1 MDQDEAMMDIPPLND
16 YRIVTG
22 GSQGAEQAA
31 ETLALEYGIH
41 VTIKIGPNH
50 PRSTHITPLT
60 REDLENACE
69 PLGHAAYTLGRPVPK
84 SPIACELLLRYYFA
98 VNEADSIFAFGYL
111 SASQKEVQGGTGWA
125 VQIAVDLNK
134 HVFVYDVNF
143 HHWYEWTPSST
154 RLTRMTSRFPIL
166 APRSAIIG
174 FKAFPSQAQ
183 DAMKNLFERTSQT

>member
-1 MDQDEAMMDIPPLND
+1 MDIPPLND

-31 ETLALEYGIH
+31 ETLALDYGIP

-69 PLGHAAYTLGRPVPK
+69 PLSHTAYTLGRPVPK
-84 SPIACELLLRYYFA
+84 SPIACELLLHYYFV

-111 SASQKEVQGGTGWA
+111 SASQKQEQSGTGWA

-134 HVFVYDVNF
+134 HVFAYDVNF
-143 HHWYEWTPSST
+143 HHWYEWNPSSR
-154 RLTRMTSRFPIL
+154 RLTLMAFRFPIL

-174 FKAFPSQAQ
+174 SKPFPSKAQ
-183 DAMKNLFERTSQT
+183 DAMKNVFEQTSQT